1 MPKRMPTKH
10 ALQLMEALR
19 KRGVY
24 SESEHW
30 DGYKHVDIYIPKGK
44 IYIEVDGAQHD
55 IKVKQIIS
63 DFERDY
69 YSAQEGFFTK
79 HITNEEI
86 DLHCDEIAKAI
97 SKIVD
102 KGFPIKVKPKSLK

>member
-1 MPKRMPTKH
+1 
-10 ALQLMEALR
+10 LI
-19 KRGVY
+19 V
-24 SESEHW
+24 
-30 DGYKHVDIYIPKGK
+30 
-44 IYIEVDGAQHD
+44 
-55 IKVKQIIS
+55 S

-102 KGFPIKVKPKSLK
+102 KGSELFIELGDAIITGDTGSNVSDLYLMLRN